1 MTRTSFDSTVA
12 MRAQVTIFIAEE
24 QWHILYIKFNLAIVL
39 LVSRLNQPKSLNI
52 PVTLSVGW

>member
-1 MTRTSFDSTVA
+1 MTRTSFDSVVA

-24 QWHILYIKFNLAIVL
+24 PWHILYIKFNLAIVL